1 MARLIAIAM
10 LLAACFGAGWMVN
23 GWRWEAKEAA
33 KLRELERAQAKADK
47 RSYDASSGL
56 EKDKGNA
63 ETVFQTI
70 RVEVDKIVERP
81 VYRNVCMDSDG
92 LRELERATEETA
104 R

>member
-33 KLRELERAQAKADK
+33 KLKELERAQAKADK
-47 RSYDASSGL
+47 RSYDASSGF
-56 EKDKGNA
+56 EKDKAN
-63 ETVFQTI
+63 VRTI
-70 RVEVDKIVERP
+70 FKTIEVEVDKIVERP
-81 VYRNVCMDSDG
+81 VYSQSCFDESG
-92 LRELERATEETA
+92 LRILERATEETA